1 MRLDHL
7 LSKEHHQLWWPS
19 SYPSVV
25 GVVAQGW
32 NINGWALH
40 RLVVCEYGSLWGSGK
55 CVAGWFEVETRYWVV
70 RLHAAPRSPG
80 FLVRRGVGGGCGVC
94 GWSSP
99 VLLLCWQGGA
109 GVGLFLE
116 NCIVDA
122 SIL

>member
-1 MRLDHL
+1 MGGTSTDGRFIVW
-7 LSKEHHQLWWPS
+7 SCVSTAPC
-19 SYPSVV
+19 
-25 GVVAQGW
+25 G
-32 NINGWALH
+32 
-40 RLVVCEYGSLWGSGK
+40 GSGK

>member
-1 MRLDHL
+1 MGGTSTDGRFIVW
-7 LSKEHHQLWWPS
+7 SCVSTAPC
-19 SYPSVV
+19 
-25 GVVAQGW
+25 G
-32 NINGWALH
+32 
-40 RLVVCEYGSLWGSGK
+40 GSGK

-70 RLHAAPRSPG
+70 RLHAAPRPPG

-116 NCIVDA
+116 RSEEHTSELQSRGHLVCR
-122 SIL
+122 LLL